1 MSELPQQVHFL
12 HQQLLLFLAHTAITH
27 LLPHIHLNV
36 CIFQARL
43 QRQSTGVANLP
54 ISFSGNLSA
63 GPEGSSSNGLRD
75 LIFVQLRRVS
85 RHRARLGKCGR
96 LSELRQC
103 INRRVQSSLR
113 RIIAHARAYHHG
125 EMNGPYSLVF
135 HTMIQH
141 SVEQAP
147 EKNDIYC
154 TRQAQISHVT
164 ALGSC

>member
-1 MSELPQQVHFL
+1 MFPVNDAVVIADNVRMSELPQQVHFL

-63 GPEGSSSNGLRD
+63 GPEGSSSNGFQD

-85 RHRARLGKCGR
+85 RHRARLGECGR

-125 EMNGPYSLVF
+125 EMNGPTIIRSYCISYVK
-135 HTMIQH
+135 H
-141 SVEQAP
+141 SR
-147 EKNDIYC
+147 
-154 TRQAQISHVT
+154 TGT
-164 ALGSC
+164 